1 MADTNTTWAPI
12 DELTAFQDDAVF
24 EIDQKTKG
32 IQVLVEQPIVA
43 GENKSQFIKFQMGR
57 YYDAIDLTG
66 MEVNI
71 LYESPTGYQDIS
83 SAVNREYSDEY
94 IRFGWIVPYA
104 ACPVKGTLSFAVEF
118 VGADY
123 TLKTTKSTTEVLD
136 SIAGSSAVPEPV
148 EQTWYIGLQSQ
159 TAATL
164 QAASDAMEKAQQII
178 NALATPQSAALASEM
193 VDTSTVYVYTGSE
206 NGYSYGYW
214 YFHNGTSW
222 VRGGKYVSTD
232 YLLDS
237 TLSNSG
243 QAADAQITG
252 GALKGIEK
260 LNFENVTDITGELL
274 YMMESGYI
282 RVSSGAMTFQANT
295 ANMRTPQNYP
305 VTLKAGD
312 VFTLNDSNYRYQYLY
327 NNNGTSWATTGWKT
341 AAFTVGADT
350 QAYVIIGTADNSA
363 ISDLPALLKAVT
375 VTRSYNATYKREVK
389 RQGAIRNL
397 SLAPNTVPYTLECGY
412 IRVASGATTFED
424 LKTTLRTPEDAPVT
438 LSPRDIISVASG
450 YRYQFIYL
458 NDAGTAWTG
467 TGWKTVD
474 WQMPAS
480 VFRTGYI
487 VVGKSDNSVIG
498 DDAGIYKAVTI
509 THTVH
514 KADFEYRD
522 FYDSSHRGYQYIAPE
537 STRASFSL
545 AKKYGYNTIECDIRL
560 TSDNYMVIHHNEGM
574 PSNSSYL
581 IAEHTLAELR
591 TNANMRTYAGEA
603 QEILTIDDLLM
614 LCKVLDLNVFIELKA
629 TLTDAQKTALVQKI
643 KACGMSRKAF
653 IICNVNDATFIYRA
667 NDEYIG
673 LLLNYSAVDSYIA
686 GLINGKGIT
695 AIYNRSS
702 NITAQAIQDAHNA
715 GVKAIGWCVTY
726 TSFGYT
732 EETAKAEILRC
743 INAGI
748 DGMTIDQWT
757 CANLVSD
764 TYGI

>member
-1 MADTNTTWAPI
+1 MSIIGFKVNGST
-12 DELTAFQDDAVF
+12 
-24 EIDQKTKG
+24 
-32 IQVLVEQPIVA
+32 EQYNYPNLD
-43 GENKSQFIKFQMGR
+43 NK
-57 YYDAIDLTG
+57 
-66 MEVNI
+66 
-71 LYESPTGYQDIS
+71 P
-83 SAVNREYSDEY
+83 
-94 IRFGWIVPYA
+94 VPD
-104 ACPVKGTLSFAVEF
+104 KTLS
-118 VGADY
+118 
-123 TLKTTKSTTEVLD
+123 
-136 SIAGSSAVPEPV
+136 
-148 EQTWYIGLQSQ
+148 Q
-159 TAATL
+159 
-164 QAASDAMEKAQQII
+164 
-178 NALATPQSAALASEM
+178 
-193 VDTSTVYVYTGSE
+193 
-206 NGYSYGYW
+206 
-214 YFHNGTSW
+214 
-222 VRGGKYVSTD
+222 
-232 YLLDS
+232 
-237 TLSNSG
+237 SG
-243 QAADAQITG
+243 QAADAGIAG
-252 GALKGIEK
+252 KALRGIEK
-260 LNFENVTDITGELL
+260 LNFEPVTDITGELL

-282 RVSSGAMTFQANT
+282 RVSSGVLTFQANT
-295 ANMRTPQNYP
+295 ANMRTPEGYP

-312 VFTLNDSNYRYQYLY
+312 VFTLTDSNYRYQFLY
-327 NNNGTSWATTGWKT
+327 NNNGATWGTTGWKT
-341 AAFTVGADT
+341 GSFTVSADT
-350 QAYVIIGTADNSA
+350 QAYIIVGTADNSA
-363 ISDLPALLKAVT
+363 ISNLPALLKAVT
-375 VTRSYNATYKREVK
+375 VTRAYNSTYKNNV
-389 RQGAIRNL
+389 RQLGTFRNIPVI
-397 SLAPNTVPYTLECGY
+397 PNTVQYTLECGY
-412 IRVASGATTFED
+412 IRLSSGSAVFED
-424 LKTTLRTPEDAPVT
+424 SKTTLRTPENAQIVLLPKDT
-438 LSPRDIISVASG
+438 ITVANG

-474 WQMPAS
+474 WQMPANI
-480 VFRTGYI
+480 FRTGYI
-487 VVGKSDNSVIG
+487 VVGKADSSVIG

-514 KADFEYRD
+514 KADFEYKD

-581 IAEHTLAELR
+581 IAEYTLAELR
-591 TNANMRTYAGEA
+591 ANANMGTYAGET

-614 LCKVLDLNVFIELKA
+614 LCKALDLNVFIELKA

-653 IICNVNDATFIYRA
+653 IICPVNDATYIYRA

-673 LLLNYSAVDSYIA
+673 LLLNYSAVDGYIA
-686 GLINGKGIT
+686 GLVNGKGIT

-702 NITAQAIQDAHNA
+702 NITAQAIQDAHNT
-715 GVKAIGWCVTY
+715 GVKVIGWCVTY

>member
-1 MADTNTTWAPI
+1 MSVIGFNVNGDVIHYNFPNLDNKPDIDAAPTANSTN
-12 DELTAFQDDAVF
+12 AV
-24 EIDQKTKG
+24 QSG
-32 IQVLVEQPIVA
+32 GV
-43 GENKSQFIKFQMGR
+43 KS
-57 YYDAIDLTG
+57 A
-66 MEVNI
+66 
-71 LYESPTGYQDIS
+71 
-83 SAVNREYSDEY
+83 
-94 IRFGWIVPYA
+94 
-104 ACPVKGTLSFAVEF
+104 
-118 VGADY
+118 
-123 TLKTTKSTTEVLD
+123 LD
-136 SIAGSSAVPEPV
+136 
-148 EQTWYIGLQSQ
+148 
-159 TAATL
+159 TL
-164 QAASDAMEKAQQII
+164 QAQI
-178 NALATPQSAALASEM
+178 PQI
-193 VDTSTVYVYTGSE
+193 DP
-206 NGYSYGYW
+206 
-214 YFHNGTSW
+214 
-222 VRGGKYVSTD
+222 
-232 YLLDS
+232 
-237 TLSNSG
+237 TLSQSG
-243 QAADAQITG
+243 QAADALITG
-252 GALKGIEK
+252 KALRGIEK
-260 LNFENVTDITGELL
+260 LDFEPVTDITGKLL

-282 RVSSGAMTFQANT
+282 RVSSGVMTFQANT
-295 ANMRTPQNYP
+295 ANMRTPEGYP

-312 VFTLNDSNYRYQYLY
+312 VFTLNDANYRYQYLY
-327 NNNGTSWATTGWKT
+327 NNGGTTWGTTGWKT
-341 AAFTVGADT
+341 ANFTVSTDT
-350 QAYVIIGTADNSA
+350 QAYIIIGTADDSA
-363 ISDLPALLKAVT
+363 ISDLTALLKAVT
-375 VTRSYNATYKREVK
+375 VTRAYNATYKRDVK
-389 RQGAIRNL
+389 RNGAIRNI

-412 IRVASGATTFED
+412 IRLNSGVANFED
-424 LKTTLRTPEDAPVT
+424 SKTALRTPEEAKIT
-438 LSPRDIISVASG
+438 LSPRDTITVTNG

-487 VVGKSDNSVIG
+487 VVGKADNSTIG

-514 KADFEYRD
+514 KADFVYQD
-522 FYDSSHRGYQYIAPE
+522 FYDTSHRGYQYIAPE

-591 TNANMRTYAGEA
+591 TNANMGTYAGAA
-603 QEILTIDDLLM
+603 QQILTIDDLLM
-614 LCKVLDLNVFIELKA
+614 LCKALDLNVFIELKA
-629 TLTDAQKTALVQKI
+629 TLTDAQKTALAQKI
-643 KACGMSRKAF
+643 KASGMSRKAF
-653 IICNVNDATFIYRA
+653 IICNVNDATYIYRA

-673 LLLNYSAVDSYIA
+673 LLLNYSAVDSYIT
-686 GLINGKGIT
+686 GLVNGKGIT
-695 AIYNRSS
+695 AIYNQSS

>member
-1 MADTNTTWAPI
+1 MA
-12 DELTAFQDDAVF
+12 
-24 EIDQKTKG
+24 
-32 IQVLVEQPIVA
+32 
-43 GENKSQFIKFQMGR
+43 NKPLKSIKFPELPDTYTIPQVDLVPTHGSSNAVSSGGV
-57 YYDAIDLTG
+57 YDALHNTDT
-66 MEVNI
+66 
-71 LYESPTGYQDIS
+71 
-83 SAVNREYSDEY
+83 
-94 IRFGWIVPYA
+94 
-104 ACPVKGTLSFAVEF
+104 TLS
-118 VGADY
+118 
-123 TLKTTKSTTEVLD
+123 
-136 SIAGSSAVPEPV
+136 
-148 EQTWYIGLQSQ
+148 Q
-159 TAATL
+159 
-164 QAASDAMEKAQQII
+164 
-178 NALATPQSAALASEM
+178 
-193 VDTSTVYVYTGSE
+193 
-206 NGYSYGYW
+206 
-214 YFHNGTSW
+214 
-222 VRGGKYVSTD
+222 
-232 YLLDS
+232 
-237 TLSNSG
+237 SG
-243 QAADAQITG
+243 QAADAGIAG
-252 GALKGIEK
+252 KALRGIEK
-260 LNFENVTDITGELL
+260 LNFEPVTDITGELL

-295 ANMRTPQNYP
+295 ANMRTPEGYP

-312 VFTLNDSNYRYQYLY
+312 VFTLTDSNYRYQYLY
-327 NNNGTSWATTGWKT
+327 NNNGTTWGTTGWKT
-341 AAFTVGADT
+341 ANFTVSTDT
-350 QAYVIIGTADNSA
+350 QAYIIIGTADNTA
-363 ISDLPALLKAVT
+363 ISDIHALLKAVT
-375 VTRSYNATYKREVK
+375 VTRAYNSTYKNEVK
-389 RQGAIRNL
+389 RQGAIRNI

-412 IRVASGATTFED
+412 IKVASGATTFED
-424 LKTTLRTPEDAPVT
+424 SKTTLRTPEDAPVT
-438 LSPRDIISVASG
+438 LSPRDTISVASG

-467 TGWKTVD
+467 TGWKKVD

-514 KADFEYRD
+514 KADFVYKD
-522 FYDSSHRGYQYIAPE
+522 FYDSSHRGYIYIAPE

-591 TNANMRTYAGEA
+591 ANANMGTYAGET
-603 QEILTIDDLLM
+603 QEILTIDDLLT
-614 LCKVLDLNVFIELKA
+614 LCKTLDLNIFVELKA
-629 TLTDAQKTALVQKI
+629 TLTDAQKTALSQKI
-643 KACGMSRKAF
+643 KAAGMSKKAF
-653 IICNVNDATFIYRA
+653 IICNVNDATYIYRA

-673 LLLNYSAVDSYIA
+673 LLLNYSAVDSYIT
-686 GLINGKGIT
+686 GLVNGKGIT

-715 GVKAIGWCVTY
+715 GIKAIGWCVTY
-726 TSFGYT
+726 KSFGYT

-764 TYGI
+764 VYGI